1 MGRRSKAEVDFM
13 AAVAETLPLEV
24 ETKTD
29 TFSISVKNDEKEVI
43 YENKEEP
50 YDYHVIPSL
59 STALEYFGAKMS
71 EDQKAF
77 LTEAL
82 RGDTTGPA
90 VAKVIEVINGDLKTT
105 AKSNRYQAVFNR
117 NKPVSDESKTSAFFS
132 IVRNFM
138 KAQGVSD
145 ETAVTTLHGYG
156 VIPDSV
162 TLEAFRDR

>member
-1 MGRRSKAEVDFM
+1 M
-13 AAVAETLPLEV
+13 AAVAEMLPLEV

-90 VAKVIEVINGDLKTT
+90 VAKVIRSEPYD
-105 AKSNRYQAVFNR
+105 Y
-117 NKPVSDESKTSAFFS
+117 
-132 IVRNFM
+132 
-138 KAQGVSD
+138 
-145 ETAVTTLHGYG
+145 H
-156 VIPDSV
+156 VIPSLS
-162 TLEAFRDR
+162 TALEYFGAKMSEDQKAFLTEALRGDTTGPAVAKVIE